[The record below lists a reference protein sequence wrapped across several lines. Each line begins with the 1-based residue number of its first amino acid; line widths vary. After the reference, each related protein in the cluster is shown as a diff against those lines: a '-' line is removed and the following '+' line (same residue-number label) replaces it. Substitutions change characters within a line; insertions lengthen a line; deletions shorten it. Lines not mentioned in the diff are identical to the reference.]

1 MVSSYRRRSY
11 RAGGGGGGGGGGSSS
26 ARPAPASTP
35 QPPEPREA
43 AAARRRRF
51 AQALAIGRVGAPR
64 GSSPHHASAAEV
76 SGRNIVNNRERR
88 DKQRR
93 GGVWW
98 PADTGPP
105 PDESGARGG
114 DVNTNPNS
122 AQARSDRRRAYQAA
136 LSLRGRPTP
145 EAEAG
150 AAADPCGTADARD
163 GDNAHPPDVA
173 TPQMV
178 SKPRGFGFNAVM
190 EELGQAD
197 GQQQRRGGSHYPL
210 VERSLAEMQLVEH
223 SRRLQ
228 AARQAS
234 EAWRAGGTAAAQD
247 GLHVSPA
254 QEIGVAGGWH
264 DGGGDGQRQGGG
276 GSQGES
282 FLCVHWVA
290 VPKAM
295 RARRIN
301 RAGGRRRQPELVGR
315 AGARGAAER
324 GARLW
329 WRWWRRA
336 RRGRPST

>member
-1 MVSSYRRRSY
+1 MRAVSVRLSVHLARWQLRSSTPAVVSSYRRRSY
-11 RAGGGGGGGGGGSSS
+11 GAGGGGGGGGSSS

-35 QPPEPREA
+35 QPPLRRET

-51 AQALAIGRVGAPR
+51 AQALAIGRVGVSR
-64 GSSPHHASAAEV
+64 GKSPHHASTAEV

-114 DVNTNPNS
+114 DVNTNLNS

-145 EAEAG
+145 EAG
-150 AAADPCGTADARD
+150 AADPCGTADARD

-173 TPQMV
+173 APRMV
-178 SKPRGFGFNAVM
+178 SKPRGFGFNDVM
-190 EELGQAD
+190 EELGRAD
-197 GQQQRRGGSHYPL
+197 GQQQRRRGGAHYPL

-234 EAWRAGGTAAAQD
+234 EAWRAGGSAED
-247 GLHVSPA
+247 GLHVPPA
-254 QEIGVAGGWH
+254 QETGVADGWH

-276 GSQGES
+276 AGSEPGVS
-282 FLCVHWVA
+282 IVHA
-290 VPKAM
+290 VHFD
-295 RARRIN
+295 
-301 RAGGRRRQPELVGR
+301 
-315 AGARGAAER
+315 
-324 GARLW
+324 
-329 WRWWRRA
+329 
-336 RRGRPST
+336 